1 MILRPEPGPIS
12 DFQDYTLVA
21 VIAVATHLLSP
32 HTGDHH
38 HFLAALAQRFS
49 QDLTALHQVC
59 PLQQA
64 GLSGERLSCN
74 MPVLTAHHRSD
85 NDSTDDANVEGS
97 HCRTIP
103 VANMGLFMTLMPLLR
118 SVASCVWRG
127 LDVGWAFRLC
137 MICRCLS
144 TSWPQ

>member
-21 VIAVATHLLSP
+21 VIAVATHLSSP

-74 MPVLTAHHRSD
+74 MPVLTARI
-85 NDSTDDANVEGS
+85 TDQTMTALMMRMLRVP
-97 HCRTIP
+97 T
-103 VANMGLFMTLMPLLR
+103 AGLSPLQTWGF
-118 SVASCVWRG
+118 S
-127 LDVGWAFRLC
+127 
-137 MICRCLS
+137 
-144 TSWPQ
+144 